1 LTPIRLRH
9 IRITLFERVPVPA
22 STALSVSSINRP
34 LLLLALALGL
44 ATVSATAVSA
54 RSPGRECRGTPP
66 LKALFITG
74 GVYHDYDK
82 LAPFLTT
89 QLRRRINIR
98 FDVINNLDPL
108 KSEHFADG
116 YDVIVY
122 DLCLDDADP
131 VALDHAIQVGRQG
144 KPTVF
149 IHCAIHSFRNS
160 SKVHEWEEY
169 VGPRSKFHD
178 TFGAFAT
185 QKVGAANPITQ
196 NFPDDWKT
204 SGDELYQTI
213 ELIPG
218 TQPLLSAKSPLDGRV
233 HFVCWIHT
241 YGRARVFATTLGHD
255 SETANSPAYLQLLA
269 NGLLW
274 ASDEL
279 AADGSPK
286 NCYAAAK

>member
-1 LTPIRLRH
+1 
-9 IRITLFERVPVPA
+9 
-22 STALSVSSINRP
+22 
-34 LLLLALALGL
+34 
-44 ATVSATAVSA
+44 
-54 RSPGRECRGTPP
+54 
-66 LKALFITG
+66 
-74 GVYHDYDK
+74 
-82 LAPFLTT
+82 
-89 QLRRRINIR
+89 
-98 FDVINNLDPL
+98 VIHNLEPL
-108 KSEHFADG
+108 KSERFADG
-116 YDVIVY
+116 YDIIVY

-131 VALDHAIQVGRQG
+131 VALDHAIQVGRRG

-160 SKVHEWEEY
+160 SKVHEWENY
-169 VGPRSKFHD
+169 VGLRSKFHD

-185 QKVGAANPITQ
+185 QKVGEANPITQ
-196 NFPDDWKT
+196 SFPDDWKT

-213 ELIPG
+213 ELIAG

-241 YGRARVFATTLGHD
+241 YGKARVFATTLGHD

-274 ASDEL
+274 VSDEL